1 MENMLKEKYEVPLY
15 IRQRIQSIMDWIR
28 VGLNGNVQPY
38 KNNTFDEL
46 YSLSKRWHDSLEVG
60 EGQINYVE
68 DHDVILD
75 FRDENGNGLYWAD
88 LNTNNSPE
96 ECERMGHC
104 GRSSYGSLFSLRQY
118 APLKDKFK
126 INKSLLT
133 AAIGEDNV
141 LYQLKG
147 PKNSKPSDKYHQYI
161 VPLFSVMDGEDGYL
175 IQKFGSEY
183 GAQQDFKISDLPDE
197 TIKQLYQER
206 PDLFESKSM
215 QRVLAKMG
223 LIELPPLPT
232 NFTLKLEPDYIQYYV
247 DGGWE
252 NRYRNRNGDVR
263 TVHIFEEIMVDPW
276 DLWGYD
282 NDVDTSSFFSYT
294 IDKETENKLW
304 DIVRQMAQKNN
315 IELDEDLDLEDSI
328 KEVDGDY
335 EIMNKIRSAINS
347 ADGDDYVDHMQ
358 SLLKSALEEYG
369 NVSRFDDGGV
379 EIEVDLSN
387 LVNVDDESVM
397 DIFEENFYFNNS
409 SYENTGGYNLDG
421 VLGFLIGQDYIEKP
435 TFDYDDRWYPSP
447 DNDFVNEL
455 VRERLSEIDI

>member
-1 MENMLKEKYEVPLY
+1 MKLLENIRQIIIEASKKKILIDKLNFSEFSAEVLDQLSGSLSVWMGNKLIDNTRNKSTPSEWEKKRKEKYDIFQWDVPK
-15 IRQRIQSIMDWIR
+15 IVSIMDWIR

-38 KNNTFDEL
+38 KNNTFNEI
-46 YSLSKRWHDSLEVG
+46 YSLSKQWHDSLEVG

-75 FRDENGNGLYWAD
+75 FRDENGNGLYWVD

-104 GRSSYGSLFSLRQY
+104 GRSSYGYLYSLRQY
-118 APLKDKFK
+118 VPLNDKFK

-133 AAIGEDNV
+133 AAIGDDNV

-223 LIELPPLPT
+223 LI
-232 NFTLKLEPDYIQYYV
+232 
-247 DGGWE
+247 
-252 NRYRNRNGDVR
+252 
-263 TVHIFEEIMVDPW
+263 
-276 DLWGYD
+276 
-282 NDVDTSSFFSYT
+282 
-294 IDKETENKLW
+294 
-304 DIVRQMAQKNN
+304 DI
-315 IELDEDLDLEDSI
+315 
-328 KEVDGDY
+328 
-335 EIMNKIRSAINS
+335 
-347 ADGDDYVDHMQ
+347 
-358 SLLKSALEEYG
+358 
-369 NVSRFDDGGV
+369 
-379 EIEVDLSN
+379 
-387 LVNVDDESVM
+387 
-397 DIFEENFYFNNS
+397 
-409 SYENTGGYNLDG
+409 
-421 VLGFLIGQDYIEKP
+421 
-435 TFDYDDRWYPSP
+435 
-447 DNDFVNEL
+447 
-455 VRERLSEIDI
+455 

>member
-1 MENMLKEKYEVPLY
+1 
-15 IRQRIQSIMDWIR
+15 
-28 VGLNGNVQPY
+28 
-38 KNNTFDEL
+38 
-46 YSLSKRWHDSLEVG
+46 
-60 EGQINYVE
+60 
-68 DHDVILD
+68 
-75 FRDENGNGLYWAD
+75 
-88 LNTNNSPE
+88 
-96 ECERMGHC
+96 
-104 GRSSYGSLFSLRQY
+104 
-118 APLKDKFK
+118 
-126 INKSLLT
+126 
-133 AAIGEDNV
+133 
-141 LYQLKG
+141 
-147 PKNSKPSDKYHQYI
+147 
-161 VPLFSVMDGEDGYL
+161 
-175 IQKFGSEY
+175 
-183 GAQQDFKISDLPDE
+183 
-197 TIKQLYQER
+197 
-206 PDLFESKSM
+206 
-215 QRVLAKMG
+215 
-223 LIELPPLPT
+223 
-232 NFTLKLEPDYIQYYV
+232 
-247 DGGWE
+247 
-252 NRYRNRNGDVR
+252 
-263 TVHIFEEIMVDPW
+263 MVDPW

-447 DNDFVNEL
+447 DNYVVNEL